1 MGMFKKLGKL
11 TKKINL
17 RGVAKL
23 ANNFTSMI
31 PVVGGMASNI
41 VGGAIEKGEQK
52 RAQKNIDLANANA
65 QVQQQMAETKSYVEA
80 EQMKTN
86 PNIKDIL
93 QGALGGA
100 LTGTGQVL
108 AGTTQAGQVGAT
120 VIDNSIT
127 TWFKENILKVVAGAG
142 ILFILIFGATRLG
155 KRR

>member
-1 MGMFKKLGKL
+1 MFKKLGKL

-31 PVVGGMASNI
+31 PIVGGVASNV

-52 RAQKNIDLANANA
+52 RAQKNADAEAFAQAQIQQNMAN
-65 QVQQQMAETKSYVEA
+65 TKSYVEA
-80 EQMKTN
+80 ETMKTN

-127 TWFKENILKVVAGAG
+127 TWLKENVLKVVAGAG
-142 ILFILIFGATRLG
+142 VLFLLIFGATRLG